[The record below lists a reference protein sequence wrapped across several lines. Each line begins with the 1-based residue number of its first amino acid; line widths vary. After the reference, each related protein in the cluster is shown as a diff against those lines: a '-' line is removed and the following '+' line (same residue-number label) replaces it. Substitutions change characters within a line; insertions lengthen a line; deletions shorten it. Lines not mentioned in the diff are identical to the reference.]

1 MELIGSGT
9 YGCVYF
15 PGFNCRGKIGKK
27 KPSNLVSKITTDEIG
42 VDSEHAI
49 GKMIKTRIPNY
60 KNHFLIVE
68 KKCTIQ
74 KGSLDNYVKSSCHLV
89 DEDTKKYYV
98 LYSPYVEGHDLL
110 DFYTTDLKTHKN
122 INKFYVNFFKYYDIL
137 CQTMIYLKTLNIVH
151 FDLSLKNIRVETKS
165 NRPLVIDFG
174 MAIIMDELVT
184 QRSASNN
191 ITNFDEVIM
200 KKYFSINPINSPKY
214 CFEIQIICYIANNH
228 AKNLDGLLSNQDFT
242 SLLKDYYKSNQLFSL
257 FSSEF
262 KDKYIE
268 SIYHIYSGYIG
279 KPMRQIVIYCLN
291 TWTTWDSYNLHFHF
305 LSLLYNL
312 DEFTP
317 LVLHVMNLSMM
328 QIHSNPKRRLS
339 PEKIIEKYNN
349 IIRTSKSDVIMEYM
363 GSVKHMDKQKVKQEF
378 SSSYKSLYA

>member
-27 KPSNLVSKITTDEIG
+27 PSNLVSKITTDQIG

-49 GKMIKTRIPNY
+49 GQIIKSRIPNY
-60 KNHFLIVE
+60 KSFFLIVE

-89 DEDTKKYYV
+89 NNHTKKYYV

-110 DFYTTDLKTHKN
+110 EFYTKDLKSQRN

-137 CQTMIYLKTLNIVH
+137 CQSMIYLKTLNIVH
-151 FDLSLKNIRVETKS
+151 FDLSLKNIRIETKS
-165 NRPLVIDFG
+165 NRPLIIDFG
-174 MAIIMDELVT
+174 MAIILDELVT
-184 QRSASNN
+184 QRSATNN
-191 ITNFDEVIM
+191 ITNFDVVM
-200 KKYFSINPINSPKY
+200 LKKYFSINPINSPKY
-214 CFEIQIICYIANNH
+214 CFEIQVICYIVMH
-228 AKNLDGLLSNQDFT
+228 HVKRLDNMLSNQDFT
-242 SLLKDYYKSNQLFSL
+242 ELLKAYYNSNQLFSL
-257 FSSEF
+257 FSGQF

-268 SIYHIYSGYIG
+268 SIYHHYSDFIG
-279 KPMRQIVIYCLN
+279 KPIRQLVLYCLN
-291 TWTTWDSYNLHFHF
+291 TWKTWDSFNLHFHF
-305 LSLLYNL
+305 ISLLYNL

-328 QIHSNPKRRLS
+328 QIHSNPKKRLAQ
-339 PEKIIEKYNN
+339 EKVIDKYNN
-349 IIRTSKSDVIMEYM
+349 IIRTSKTDIIMEYM
-363 GSVKHMDKQKVKQEF
+363 SSLKHMDKQKVKEEF
-378 SSSYKSLYA
+378 RSSYKTLYA